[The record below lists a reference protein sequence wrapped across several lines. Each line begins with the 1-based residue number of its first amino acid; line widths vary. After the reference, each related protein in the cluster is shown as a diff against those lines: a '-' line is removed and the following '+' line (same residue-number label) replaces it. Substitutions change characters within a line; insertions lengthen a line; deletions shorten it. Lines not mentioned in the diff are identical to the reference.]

1 MFEHHKK
8 HKRGWKTMLFLY
20 IKHGWLLN
28 IIALAILALGWLIY
42 FGPARNLMDVFFM
55 DHSNWYINTPMMASW
70 LLMIS
75 IAVMIFA
82 YMNALMH
89 YQHYRFILDDNAFHL
104 HRGLFFIRET
114 TIPYHQISNVHI
126 ARPYHFRLLGVS
138 ELDIVTAA
146 DKSLSHTE
154 TKKTKEF
161 LVPVIDARVARLLA
175 DQLVE
180 YASRKK
186 KGEKLTIEED
196 GDIEE
201 EDDGEN
207 TDDSSTND
215 NVEDISVE
223 EYDKKNSATRK
234 LRITDENAI
243 NDEFDEIEDI
253 SELEHYKG

>member
-1 MFEHHKK
+1 
-8 HKRGWKTMLFLY
+8 MLFLY

-42 FGPARNLMDVFFM
+42 FGPARNFMDVFFLN
-55 DHSNWYINTPMMASW
+55 HSNWYINTPMFASW
-70 LLMIS
+70 ILMIS
-75 IAVMIFA
+75 VAVIIFA

-126 ARPYHFRLLGVS
+126 ARPYHYRIFGVS

-146 DKSLSHTE
+146 DKSLSHAE
-154 TKKTKEF
+154 NKGTKEF

-175 DQLVE
+175 DQLVA
-180 YASRKK
+180 YASRKR
-186 KGEKLTIEED
+186 KGEKLIMEED
-196 GDIEE
+196 GDTDEE
-201 EDDGEN
+201 NDRGN
-207 TDDSSTND
+207 TDDTLESDDIEN
-215 NVEDISVE
+215 ISVE
-223 EYDKKNSATRK
+223 DYDKESAATRK
-234 LRITDENAI
+234 LRLTDENAL

-253 SELEHYKG
+253 SELENYKG